1 MEEDRDNGEATVNLN
16 GQQVTQEQLNEEKS
30 NLKNNERIVE
40 VADKTGEFKTVKRMQ
55 G

>member
-1 MEEDRDNGEATVNLN
+1 MEKDVDNDQSVVNLN

-30 NLKNNERIVE
+30 NLKNSERIVE
-40 VADKTGEFKTVKRMQ
+40 VTDKPGEFRTVKRMQ